1 MNNHTLSAPC
11 PACSG
16 TGRQPI
22 NLHSPQ
28 GMSAKRYDRSF
39 SEEDRSVNCR
49 NCGGQTMLGEATG
62 QTSLRPD
69 GSPCLHE
76 YTYAHL
82 SRCYGRYTCIHCGW
96 SYDIDTGD

>member
-1 MNNHTLSAPC
+1 MTTTAAC

-16 TGRQPI
+16 TGRQPL

-39 SEEDRSVNCR
+39 PRRITRSTAGTVVGRPCLGGDR
-49 NCGGQTMLGEATG
+49 AD
-62 QTSLRPD
+62 PPAAD
-69 GSPCLHE
+69 GTPCLHE